1 MIFQN
6 RLGLD
11 KGKGSIDFDYIGNMD
26 DEGVLSTVN
35 GERTTSEL
43 EREAYITGNIHEAA
57 VWAIVQDLETALD
70 VASRLEE

>member
-6 RLGLD
+6 RLGVD
-11 KGKGSIDFDYIGNMD
+11 TDMGSIDYIGNMYE
-26 DEGVLSTVN
+26 EGVISTVN

-43 EREAYITGNIHEAA
+43 EREAYITGNTREAA

>member
-6 RLGLD
+6 RLGVD
-11 KGKGSIDFDYIGNMD
+11 TDMGSIDYTGHMD
-26 DEGVLSTVN
+26 EEGVISTVN

-43 EREAYITGNIHEAA
+43 EREAYITGNIREAA
-57 VWAIVQDLETALD
+57 MWAIVQDLETALD

>member
-6 RLGLD
+6 RLGFFQD
-11 KGKGSIDFDYIGNMD
+11 KGSVDYIGHVN
-26 DEGVLSTVN
+26 DEGVIATVN

-43 EREAYITGNIHEAA
+43 EREAYITDNIREAA
-57 VWAIVQDLETALD
+57 MWAIVQDLETALD

>member
-6 RLGLD
+6 RLGL
-11 KGKGSIDFDYIGNMD
+11 GKDLSLIDYIGNMD

>member
-6 RLGLD
+6 RLGID
-11 KGKGSIDFDYIGNMD
+11 RDKGSIDYIGNMYE
-26 DEGVLSTVN
+26 EGVISTVN

-43 EREAYITGNIHEAA
+43 EREAYITGNIREAA
-57 VWAIVQDLETALD
+57 MWAIVQDLETALD